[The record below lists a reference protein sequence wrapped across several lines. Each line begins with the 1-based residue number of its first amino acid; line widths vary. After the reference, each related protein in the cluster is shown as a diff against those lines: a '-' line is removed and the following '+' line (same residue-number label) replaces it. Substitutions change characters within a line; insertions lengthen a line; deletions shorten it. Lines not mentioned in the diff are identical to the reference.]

1 VSSGEPDDDELRR
14 AEDRARADLQR
25 LLGPEPYD
33 WQRAQQEAV
42 ANLRQNLASYQRI
55 DWAVLQ
61 AQLLRSVRI
70 SVRSFAQADWRGVM
84 RRTAETYAASLRELQ
99 ELASQIDWEQV
110 IEVARIFDAQVQLAD
125 EERPASESASLADWL
140 TSLPDPR
147 QAGLLLAALT
157 IVDRLRGI
165 VEAATGEQLPAP
177 VAASIELAMSIAA
190 FLVLYIATKTDP
202 PKDEARER

>member
-1 VSSGEPDDDELRR
+1 M
-14 AEDRARADLQR
+14 
-25 LLGPEPYD
+25 
-33 WQRAQQEAV
+33 
-42 ANLRQNLASYQRI
+42 
-55 DWAVLQ
+55 
-61 AQLLRSVRI
+61 
-70 SVRSFAQADWRGVM
+70 RSFAQADWRGVM